1 VARSVV
7 EEGPMDW
14 FWQAL
19 FLLVITVPLIIL
31 FAYAAW
37 DVVRRDDAGAAFKA
51 LWLVA
56 FCVFPILGPLV
67 YLVIRGPGSPE
78 KDRMIER
85 AEEQEAARRAS
96 AGTL

>member
-1 VARSVV
+1 
-7 EEGPMDW
+7 MDW

-37 DVVRRDDAGAAFKA
+37 DVVRRQDAGAGFKA

-67 YLVIRGPGSPE
+67 YLVIRGPGSAE
-78 KDRMIER
+78 SDHLLDR
-85 AEEQEAARRAS
+85 AEEQEVARRAA
-96 AGTL
+96 AGSL